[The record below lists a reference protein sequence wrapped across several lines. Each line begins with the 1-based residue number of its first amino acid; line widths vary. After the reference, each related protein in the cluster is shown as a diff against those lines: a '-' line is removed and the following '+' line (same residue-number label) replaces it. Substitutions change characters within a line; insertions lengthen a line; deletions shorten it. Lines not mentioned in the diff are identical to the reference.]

1 MKFDENE
8 LARIAEL
15 VASKN
20 KSPMGELNRQQI
32 CTALSVS
39 ESTIRRLEQQGMP
52 YTPVGARSKRYDLAE
67 CKKWLKENQLCPSGT
82 TKTAANTSGS
92 WSPGKEFTEYCRKA
106 QLRVMPS

>member
-1 MKFDENE
+1 MKFDEHE

-32 CTALSVS
+32 CTALGVS

-52 YTPVGARSKRYDLAE
+52 YTPVGVRSKRYDLAE
-67 CKKWLKENQLCPSGT
+67 CKQWLKDNQVCQSG
-82 TKTAANTSGS
+82 KIKRVSSTSES
-92 WSPGKEFTEYCRKA
+92 WSMAKEFTESCRKV